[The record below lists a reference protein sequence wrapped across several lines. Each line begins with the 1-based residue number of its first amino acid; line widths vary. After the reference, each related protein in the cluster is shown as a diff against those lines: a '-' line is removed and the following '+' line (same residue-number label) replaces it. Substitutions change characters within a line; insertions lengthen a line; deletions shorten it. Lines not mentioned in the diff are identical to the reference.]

1 MQVRDILKYKEPMLF
16 KTSPEDL
23 LSDAVVTMA
32 DENIGSLVVLS
43 QGQLA
48 GMLTFREILVVLAKR
63 QREHR
68 TGPTPTMSEITV
80 AEVMNPKPTCSH
92 PDMTVDELRTVMN
105 ACGERYLPVV
115 EADKSVLGVVSFH
128 DVARAV
134 LEAQKFENQMLKAYI
149 RDWPDDGSGQG
160 Q

>member
-63 QREHR
+63 EREHR
-68 TGPTPTMSEITV
+68 
-80 AEVMNPKPTCSH
+80 
-92 PDMTVDELRTVMN
+92 
-105 ACGERYLPVV
+105 
-115 EADKSVLGVVSFH
+115 
-128 DVARAV
+128 
-134 LEAQKFENQMLKAYI
+134 
-149 RDWPDDGSGQG
+149 
-160 Q
+160 

>member
-1 MQVRDILKYKEPMLF
+1 MQVRDILKFKEPMLF
-16 KTSPEDL
+16 KTSPEAL

-32 DENIGSLVVLS
+32 DENIGSLAVLS
-43 QGQLA
+43 EGKLA

-68 TGPTPTMSEITV
+68 TGPTPTMSHITV
-80 AEVMNPKPTCSH
+80 KEVMNSKPTCSH
-92 PDMTVDELRTVMN
+92 PDMTVDELRSVMN

-115 EADKSVLGVVSFH
+115 DADKAVLGVVSFH

-149 RDWPDDGSGQG
+149 RDWPDDGSGQA